1 MAREFV
7 VYGAKGSGSVAIE
20 AALTLI
26 GAPYR
31 VVEAAPWGDAAQQAL
46 IAAKNPLGQ
55 TPAMELP
62 SGELMTESAA
72 MLVWLADA
80 HPQARLA
87 PAVDAPERAAFLR
100 WMNFVSAAIY
110 ALYAVRDDPS
120 RWVDGEAARE
130 QLAARCVARIAA
142 CWRIMEAGTS
152 ANPHILGADL
162 SVLDLYAAVVSRWSP
177 GRTALGAQCPGL
189 AAALTLV
196 DRDPRLDAF
205 WAERFPFKTV

>member
-1 MAREFV
+1 MSDEFI
-7 VYGAKGSGSVAIE
+7 VYGARGSGSVAVE

-31 VVEAAPWGDAAQQAL
+31 VIEAAPWGDAAQQAL

-80 HPQARLA
+80 YPQAGLA
-87 PAVDAPERAAFLR
+87 PAVDAPERPAFLR
-100 WMNFVSAAIY
+100 WMSFVSAAIY

-120 RWVDGEAARE
+120 RWVADKVAQDHLAR
-130 QLAARCVARIAA
+130 RCLARIAT
-142 CWRIMEAGTS
+142 CWRIMEAGVAPS
-152 ANPHILGADL
+152 PHILGPSL
-162 SVLDLYAAVVSRWSP
+162 SVLDLYAAVVSRWAP
-177 GRTALGAQCPGL
+177 GRTVIAADCPRLAQALA
-189 AAALTLV
+189 LV
-196 DRDPRLDAF
+196 DGDPRLAGL
-205 WAERFPFKTV
+205 WAERFPGRAA